1 MTRVGKGGR
10 WNVVAYHV
18 HDPNMSFVHADI
30 VQFSKHCNRVLLF
43 TTIEPSARLR
53 ALPNVEVVWPA
64 MDWKRYRPVR
74 LFIAHAPALLRIYL
88 SELAATRRWIPLVPA
103 LKKLV
108 TNVFRATEVE
118 RNCRERGVTDA
129 VHYSF
134 WWYDSIYLAWLKRK
148 GGIPVAV
155 TRTHGGDLYEERGS
169 LDVPC
174 LFRHFQLDA
183 IDAVFSVSE
192 AGTRYLHERYT
203 TYHGRIRTS
212 YMGTADHGLGPVRGT
227 IDPWVIV
234 SCAKVRNIKRVHLIG
249 EALERV
255 EGIHVRWVHFGGTAN
270 AERDPTVA
278 QFIRTVDRLRQRP
291 NMEVQL
297 MGFMDNQAIMEWY
310 ASNAVDLF
318 VSMSSTEGLPVSM
331 MEAISFGIPV
341 LSTDVGGCREIVND
355 RTGMLIPLDTAVE
368 EVARI
373 IEGLGKSRF
382 VTSGARADVRAYWQ
396 EKFNAEHNYADL
408 FADIGR

>member
-1 MTRVGKGGR
+1 
-10 WNVVAYHV
+10 VVAYHV

-64 MDWKRYRPVR
+64 MDWKRYRPVW

-88 SELAATRRWIPLVPA
+88 SELAVTRRWIPLVPA

-108 TNVFRATEVE
+108 TNVFRANEVM
-118 RNCRERGVTDA
+118 RVCRARGVSDTM
-129 VHYSF
+129 HYSF
-134 WWYDSIYLAWLKRK
+134 WWYDCIYLAWLKRK
-148 GGIPVAV
+148 GGISMAV
-155 TRTHGGDLYEERGS
+155 TRAHGGDLYEERGS

-174 LFRHFQLDA
+174 LFRHFQLSA
-183 IDAVFSVSE
+183 IDAVYSVSE
-192 AGTRYLHERYT
+192 AGTRYLHLRYPA
-203 TYHGRIRTS
+203 YRSRIHTS
-212 YMGTADHGLGPVRGT
+212 YMGTVEHGSGPVRGP
-227 IDPWVIV
+227 DAPLVIV

-255 EGIHVRWVHFGGTAN
+255 GGIHVRWVHFGGTAN
-270 AERDPTVA
+270 ADRDQTVV
-278 QFIRTVDRLRQRP
+278 QFMRTVDRVRQRP
-291 NMEVQL
+291 NMEVVLKGQ
-297 MGFMDNQAIMEWY
+297 MDHHAIMEWY

-318 VSMSSTEGLPVSM
+318 ISMSSTEGLPVSM

-341 LSTDVGGCREIVND
+341 LSTDVGGCREIVNE
-355 RTGMLIPLDTAVE
+355 RTGILIPLDTPVE

-373 IEGLGKSRF
+373 IEGFGRSRF
-382 VTSGARADVRAYWQ
+382 LTTESRADVRAYWQ
-396 EKFNAEHNYADL
+396 ERFNAEHNYAEL